1 MEPLQQQM
9 TKRRPMA
16 EINVVPYIDVMLV
29 LLIIFMVTAPMLV
42 QSVPVNLPD
51 VDSTPTEID
60 PDDTTLMISVSSDG
74 LYYVERGD
82 EDPEPMSLSAVTDY
96 AGKLLKAQPDLSI
109 PQWLGL
115 TYAVGVGGS
124 LLVIGSAAGIIAMS
138 KMKEMTFMSYA
149 RYIPALFL
157 AYGLGYFITITLA
170 NYLYI

>member
-60 PDDTTLMISVSSDG
+60 PDDTTVMISVSSDG
-74 LYYVERGD
+74 LYYVERG
-82 EDPEPMSLSAVTDY
+82 EEEPEPMSLTDVTDY
-96 AGKLLKAQPDLSI
+96 AGKLLKAQADTRYMIRGDESVPY
-109 PQWLGL
+109 GK
-115 TYAVGVGGS
+115 VV
-124 LLVIGSAAGIIAMS
+124 LLMGNLQGAGITNVGLVTEAPDP
-138 KMKEMTFMSYA
+138 EA
-149 RYIPALFL
+149 RP
-157 AYGLGYFITITLA
+157 
-170 NYLYI
+170 

>member
-96 AGKLLKAQPDLSI
+96 AGKLVKAQPDTRYMIRGDESV
-109 PQWLGL
+109 PYGK
-115 TYAVGVGGS
+115 VD
-124 LLVIGSAAGIIAMS
+124 LLMGNLQGAGINNVGLVTEAPDP
-138 KMKEMTFMSYA
+138 EA
-149 RYIPALFL
+149 RP
-157 AYGLGYFITITLA
+157 
-170 NYLYI
+170 

>member
-60 PDDTTLMISVSSDG
+60 PDDTTLMISVSADG
-74 LYYVERGD
+74 LYYVERG
-82 EDPEPMSLSAVTDY
+82 EEEPEPMSLTGVTDY
-96 AGKLLKAQPDLSI
+96 AGKLLKAQPDTRYMIRGDESV
-109 PQWLGL
+109 PYGK
-115 TYAVGVGGS
+115 VV
-124 LLVIGSAAGIIAMS
+124 LLMGNLQGAGITNVGLVTEAPDP
-138 KMKEMTFMSYA
+138 EA
-149 RYIPALFL
+149 RP
-157 AYGLGYFITITLA
+157 
-170 NYLYI
+170 